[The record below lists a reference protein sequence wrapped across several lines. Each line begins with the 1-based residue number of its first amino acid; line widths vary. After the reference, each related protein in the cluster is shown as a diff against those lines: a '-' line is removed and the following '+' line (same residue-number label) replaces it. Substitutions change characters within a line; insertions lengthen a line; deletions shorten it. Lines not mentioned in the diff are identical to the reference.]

1 MYKQTHKRYWQCL
14 KLTKDRYLNSGMFK
28 KLLQIK
34 ILKEKKIKTK
44 CSKALGNQKK
54 SNGKLMQR

>member
-1 MYKQTHKRYWQCL
+1 MYKPTHKRYWQCL

-34 ILKEKKIKTK
+34 ILKEK
-44 CSKALGNQKK
+44 N
-54 SNGKLMQR
+54 